1 MLPLPSTARISP
13 PGRKMFTTTVGYL
26 GREGKAPLNAP
37 TAWPTNA
44 SGFAHTGKQI
54 LSSLLAP
61 SDAKLDHCPLKSYEK
76 PLQRGSLHLQ
86 ALFMTLSKTLDN
98 LRKHILSKTLH
109 PGKTIYECDFCAT
122 ETNETFCTNFAKE
135 LRAHLLDLHSDKF
148 PTSDDVRNY
157 VLNIFDAEP
166 ADEPN

>member
-54 LSSLLAP
+54 LGSLLVPQVFLTKNGRTEFLIFPLPPPFFFLSSFFLSFFSFQTMTPTP
-61 SDAKLDHCPLKSYEK
+61 SPSLFFPRSYPDIK
-76 PLQRGSLHLQ
+76 RKQ
-86 ALFMTLSKTLDN
+86 A
-98 LRKHILSKTLH
+98 
-109 PGKTIYECDFCAT
+109 
-122 ETNETFCTNFAKE
+122 
-135 LRAHLLDLHSDKF
+135 
-148 PTSDDVRNY
+148 
-157 VLNIFDAEP
+157 VLYSQSGDIEIMSFIV
-166 ADEPN
+166 